1 MNRTRDLPACS
12 VVPQPTALPRTP
24 EVIAVGNND
33 FYTFNISVCYNTMDC
48 WCAGSVIQLLI
59 FALIREENVL
69 LCTELYYKSEL

>member
-1 MNRTRDLPACS
+1 
-12 VVPQPTALPRTP
+12 
-24 EVIAVGNND
+24 VGNND